1 MATAVKSVFPDASG
15 YTTFA
20 AWAKWI
26 TDTFVTFGWAQ
37 TADYGQ
43 VNWTDLAAS
52 SAVPQ
57 SSSPST
63 WTSYVGFSTID
74 TGAAGFVASA
84 GSLTINM
91 AVTTGMYPGK
101 AVLMQ
106 NLAGSGANAGVASYN
121 GMIFTI
127 TSVAASTS
135 ITVKVPMGWSFS
147 YQVTTG
153 SVLLQPAFMIF
164 ESQDSLTAA
173 CPIYVKVEL
182 AGVSGS
188 NAPWLRFTIGS
199 GGSNGFG
206 ILNTNAV
213 LSQATAGY
221 QATTSTLHPCYLSG
235 DAGSFRAALFLPVGT
250 DGNVDSY
257 GPQYVII
264 ARSRDNNGNQTA
276 NYVMYWEGFSQGAS
290 LFNLFQTVFPPLG
303 GMNVVDSTG
312 YLMSG
317 LGKQTTGAMNG
328 VTMVSP
334 VFQNV
339 GGLSNPT
346 PDLLVGFGNDF
357 PFNTPATILVY
368 GVNHNYIAMR
378 PLTNSPYAG
387 AAQNGNTTLL
397 MRWE

>member
-1 MATAVKSVFPDASG
+1 
-15 YTTFA
+15 
-20 AWAKWI
+20 
-26 TDTFVTFGWAQ
+26 
-37 TADYGQ
+37 
-43 VNWTDLAAS
+43 
-52 SAVPQ
+52 
-57 SSSPST
+57 
-63 WTSYVGFSTID
+63 
-74 TGAAGFVASA
+74 
-84 GSLTINM
+84 
-91 AVTTGMYPGK
+91 
-101 AVLMQ
+101 
-106 NLAGSGANAGVASYN
+106 
-121 GMIFTI
+121 
-127 TSVAASTS
+127 
-135 ITVKVPMGWSFS
+135 
-147 YQVTTG
+147 
-153 SVLLQPAFMIF
+153 
-164 ESQDSLTAA
+164 
-173 CPIYVKVEL
+173 
-182 AGVSGS
+182 
-188 NAPWLRFTIGS
+188 
-199 GGSNGFG
+199 
-206 ILNTNAV
+206 
-213 LSQATAGY
+213 
-221 QATTSTLHPCYLSG
+221 
-235 DAGSFRAALFLPVGT
+235 VGT